1 MSKTLRV
8 PLCAAAIALACCASA
23 NASETLERTVPADA
37 RGEVT
42 IVNVAGEIRV
52 LGWDRNE
59 VQISGELGDHLRL
72 DLRST
77 DRRTSINV
85 VRSSGRS
92 SGFADLVI
100 RVPLE
105 STLSTN
111 TVSADQTIENLRGA
125 QRLQAVSGSISTQQW
140 SEDVEA
146 KTISGEVA
154 IRGHGGKAETSVNT
168 VSGEITLIDAP
179 AEFAFETVTGD
190 MKVTA
195 DELSRARIRTT
206 NGELR
211 LTGKLAPDAR
221 LDAEAINGDL
231 HFALRGTVNAQF
243 DIETFNGEIDN
254 CFGPKPVRMREF
266 APGNALRF
274 TQGTG
279 DARVRVKTLNGGVR
293 LCKN

>member
-1 MSKTLRV
+1 MSNTLRITCCV
-8 PLCAAAIALACCASA
+8 PAIALACCVSAS
-23 NASETLERTVPADA
+23 ASETIERIVQADA
-37 RGEVT
+37 HGDVT
-42 IVNVAGEIRV
+42 IVNVAGEIHVR
-52 LGWDRNE
+52 GWDRNE
-59 VQISGELGDHLRL
+59 VQVSGELGERIRL
-72 DLRST
+72 DLHST

-85 VRSSGRS
+85 VRTNGRS
-92 SGFADLVI
+92 SGSAELTVH
-100 RVPLE
+100 VPLE

-111 TVSADQTIENLRGA
+111 TVSADQTIENVRGV

-140 SEDVEA
+140 SEDVQA

-179 AEFAFETVTGD
+179 TEFAVETVTGD
-190 MKVTA
+190 MKVSA
-195 DELSRARIRTT
+195 AQLSRGRIRTT

-211 LTGKLAPDAR
+211 LTGTLAPDAK

-243 DIETFNGEIDN
+243 DVETFNGEIDN
-254 CFGPKPVRMREF
+254 CFGPKPVRTQEF
-266 APGNALRF
+266 APGTALRF
-274 TQGTG
+274 SQGTG
-279 DARVRVKTLNGGVR
+279 DARVRIKTLNGGVR